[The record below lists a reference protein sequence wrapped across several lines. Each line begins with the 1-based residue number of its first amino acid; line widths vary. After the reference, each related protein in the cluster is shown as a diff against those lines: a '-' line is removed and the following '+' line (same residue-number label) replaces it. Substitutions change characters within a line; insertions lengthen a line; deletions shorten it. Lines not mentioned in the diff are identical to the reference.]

1 MTEWLTL
8 NNGLKVK
15 VKLLSRVWLC
25 DLMDCSLPGS
35 SVHGVF
41 RAKSSGV
48 VCHFLLQGIFPSQG
62 SNPGLLHCR
71 QTLSRLSHQGRSH
84 NINSVELKKLSEQ
97 LIDGKMKSNYSFS
110 WYEGCF
116 TVWRASLVAQLVKN
130 LLANQETR
138 VQSLG
143 WDDTLEKGT
152 ATHPSIL
159 AWRIPWTV

>member
-41 RAKSSGV
+41 QAKSSGV

-71 QTLSRLSHQGRSH
+71 QTLSRLSLQGRSH

>member
-41 RAKSSGV
+41 QAKSSGV
-48 VCHFLLQGIFPSQG
+48 VCHFLLQEIFPSQG

-84 NINSVELKKLSEQ
+84 NINSVELNKLSEQ
-97 LIDGKMKSNYSFS
+97 LLDGKMKSSYSFS
-110 WYEGCF
+110 WSEGRF

-130 LLANQETR
+130 LLANQETW

-143 WDDTLEKGT
+143 WEDTLEKGT